1 MKSSSLLNIFTK
13 QNLNNTYE
21 SELFH
26 LLTRKMKQLLI
37 ALFALVMIAGE
48 LLATPSS
55 PTPEAADTMKCAF
68 NLSLYSTYL
77 KKKMYDDAI
86 GPWRQLF
93 FECPASHVN
102 IYTDGIKLMEHYR
115 NKATDDRARAAYVDT
130 IMMIYDQRMAYF
142 GNHHRY
148 PEGWIWGRKGID
160 ILKYKGKDIQAVK
173 EAIDCFNRS
182 YQLQQK
188 NVEPAVMFAWIQA
201 ARNAFFAGEMNEND
215 FLSLYFRIRGYAE
228 EQKAAESDSAR
239 LIVYNKLRDFSERMV
254 LESVRNRCDVIE
266 QYLRSTQME
275 LATNAD
281 QLQHTLTLMENLA
294 CTGSEYYLAL
304 QERLYQLAPNSEN
317 LIRIARSA
325 VKNKNFDKARE
336 YYQKTLQ
343 ENQDLDLIAEANYE
357 WAVIEMSHYHN
368 LAKAQSLARMA
379 VQIKPDWG
387 MPYLLLGNI
396 YAQAAKAF
404 GDNEFEQQSVYW
416 AAVDKF
422 LEAMKTDASLTEEA
436 QKYVETYSQYFP
448 DRETAFFY
456 GYQEGEPCHIGSWI
470 NESTLVRFK

>member
-1 MKSSSLLNIFTK
+1 MKRGSFVKNFTK
-13 QNLNNTYE
+13 KNYNFSFSL
-21 SELFH
+21 H
-26 LLTRKMKQLLI
+26 LLYLKLMQGLVILLMLLI
-37 ALFALVMIAGE
+37 GVPE
-48 LLATPSS
+48 LLAAPSS
-55 PTPEAADTMKCAF
+55 PSLQASDSMKCGY

-77 KKKMYDDAI
+77 KKKMFDDAI

-102 IYTDGIKLMEHYR
+102 IYTDGIRLMEHYR
-115 NKATDDRARAAYVDT
+115 NKATDDQTRQAYVDT

-160 ILKYKGKDIQAVK
+160 ILKFKGGDIQAVK

-182 YQLQQK
+182 YQMQQK
-188 NVEPAVMFAWIQA
+188 DVEPAVMFAWIQA
-201 ARNAFFAGEMNEND
+201 ARNAFLTGEMNEND

-228 EQKAAESDSAR
+228 EQKTIKSDSAQ
-239 LIVYNKLRDFSERMV
+239 LIVFNKLSDFSERMV

-266 QYLRSTQME
+266 QYLKSIQSE
-275 LATNAD
+275 QVSNVD
-281 QLQHTLTLMENLA
+281 QLQHTLSLMENIA
-294 CTGSEYYLAL
+294 CTGSAYYLVL
-304 QERLYQLAPNSEN
+304 QERLYELAPDSKN

-325 VKNKNFDKARE
+325 VKSKDFDKARE

-343 ENQDLDLIAEANYE
+343 ENPDQEIIAAANYE
-357 WAVIEMSHYHN
+357 WAVIEMSYYHN
-368 LAKAQSLARMA
+368 LVKAQSLARMA
-379 VQIKPDWG
+379 SQLKPDWG
-387 MPYLLLGNI
+387 MPYLLIGNI
-396 YAQAAKAF
+396 YAQAAKGF

-422 LEAMKTDASLTEEA
+422 LEAMKTDSSLAEEA
-436 QKYVETYSQYFP
+436 RKYVDTYSQYFP

-456 GYQEGEPCHIGSWI
+456 GYQEGESLHIGSWI
-470 NESTLVRFK
+470 DESTLVRFK